1 MKKYL
6 VTIIVALLTVWLTSS
21 NRALA
26 QQSVDPLTV
35 MQAYD
40 VALSSGDV
48 EAALALFAEDAVL
61 DIRQGQL
68 IGKEQI
74 RTWLAQVVAQNSRI
88 EVVDRQVEG
97 DKVTWRTLFFRKDIE
112 SLQNEPLEANAEAVV
127 QEGRIKSFS
136 SLFTPEAQAK
146 LDAAL
151 PAQTEAAPTQAE
163 ATPAQLPTTGAAQPS
178 GHLLPAALS
187 LAGLLFLVVGLIRR
201 RRQVVT
207 E

>member
-6 VTIIVALLTVWLTSS
+6 VAIIMAMLTIWLALS
-21 NRALA
+21 NQALA
-26 QQSVDPLTV
+26 QQPVEPLTV

-40 VALSSGDV
+40 VALSTGDV
-48 EAALALFAEDAVL
+48 EAALALFADDAVL
-61 DIRQGQL
+61 NVRQGQL

-112 SLQNEPLEANAEAVV
+112 SSQNEPLEANAEAIV
-127 QEGRIKSFS
+127 QDGQIKSFS
-136 SLFTPEAQAK
+136 SLFTPEAQAR

-151 PAQTEAAPTQAE
+151 PAQAETAPTQAE
-163 ATPAQLPTTGAAQPS
+163 TTPAQLPTTGAAQQS
-178 GHLLPAALS
+178 GRLLPTMLS
-187 LAGLLFLVVGLIRR
+187 FGGLLFVVAGLIWW
-201 RRQVVT
+201 RRQAIT